1 MFTGDMSVALAVQAV
16 QLFTER
22 LDEVPVDREVKA
34 GWTALLLF
42 FLLIGAVVVLGF
54 SLVKQ
59 LRKTEANR
67 KAGVFGPVD
76 DDPADSVA
84 STAPNATTPASNTD
98 SDTGSEPRQT
108 P

>member
-1 MFTGDMSVALAVQAV
+1 MFTGDMLVALAVQAV

-22 LDEVPVDREVKA
+22 LDEVPVDKEVKA
-34 GWTALLLF
+34 GWTALLIFL
-42 FLLIGAVVVLGF
+42 LLIGAVVVLGF

-76 DDPADSVA
+76 DAPADSVA
-84 STAPNATTPASNTD
+84 GTAPTVANTD
-98 SDTGSEPRQT
+98 ADTGSEPRQT

>member
-1 MFTGDMSVALAVQAV
+1 MFTGDMPVALAAQAV

-22 LDEVPVDREVKA
+22 LDEVPVDKDVKA
-34 GWTALLLF
+34 GWTALLIFL
-42 FLLIGAVVVLGF
+42 LLIGAVVVLGF

-76 DDPADSVA
+76 DAADTAADPV
-84 STAPNATTPASNTD
+84 NTD
-98 SDTGSEPRQT
+98 ADTGSQPRQT

>member
-1 MFTGDMSVALAVQAV
+1 MFTGDMSVALVAQAV

-22 LDEVPVDREVKA
+22 LDEVPVDKDVKA
-34 GWTALLLF
+34 GWTALLIFL
-42 FLLIGAVVVLGF
+42 LLIGAVVVLGF

-76 DDPADSVA
+76 DPAENVA
-84 STAPNATTPASNTD
+84 DAAPTAADA
-98 SDTGSEPRQT
+98 GSEPRQT